1 LKDDVNRTL
10 EKKILSL
17 PSVERRKS
25 RFNHETAYFIR
36 GREFAHFHSSN
47 EIDIRLTK
55 KRQQRLREQSSCD
68 PRLKFRP
75 HPSDWVSV
83 ICRLRKDVHFA
94 FDLAQIGQRTNFAT
108 DDPDAGPNCSSKVL
122 YL

>member
-1 LKDDVNRTL
+1 LKDDVNRAL

-17 PSVERRKS
+17 PGVERRKS
-25 RFNHETAYFIR
+25 RFSHQTAYFIKD
-36 GREFAHFHSSN
+36 REFAHFHSSN

-55 KRQQRLREQSSCD
+55 KGQQRLREQSKGD

-83 ICRLRKDVHFA
+83 FCKLPSDIQFA
-94 FDLAQIGQRTNFAT
+94 FDLAQMAWT
-108 DDPDAGPNCSSKVL
+108 DNQVRNG
-122 YL
+122 